1 MPVHAKCKLV
11 KKEQLKDDIFKFG
24 VEVGEEL
31 KNSLPRTI
39 YRNKGNRRNRATFK
53 KTNKYTQYRRKYIR
67 IYIPSKRKRNRNTI

>member
-31 KNSLPRTI
+31 KNALPGQFIEIRVTD
-39 YRNKGNRRNRATFK
+39 RDRATSK
-53 KTNKYTQYRRKYIR
+53 KTNKYTQYRREYSR
-67 IYIPSKRKRNRNTI
+67 ICIPSKRKRNRNTI

>member
-31 KNSLPRTI
+31 KSCGTI
-39 YRNKGNRRNRATFK
+39 YITDEILKIFEDIIGKENCK
-53 KTNKYTQYRRKYIR
+53 I
-67 IYIPSKRKRNRNTI
+67 